1 MSDPSRFDAAYYRR
15 FYEQSKTRVSDA
27 KAVERLAGFVLG
39 YLSYLRLPVRNVL
52 DLGCGM
58 GHWRTALQKLA
69 PKARHRGVEYSDY
82 LCERFGWEKG
92 SAVDFAPGRTFD
104 LVVCQGVLQYL
115 DDRAAA
121 RAIDNL
127 ADLTHGA
134 LYLEALTKADW
145 QHNVDRTVTDGAV
158 HLRTGEF
165 YRKRLRRHFT
175 PLGGG
180 LFAKKGCGIAL
191 FELEELG

>member
-1 MSDPSRFDAAYYRR
+1 MTGSGVQRSDFAAIAGWIRPDAR
-15 FYEQSKTRVSDA
+15 
-27 KAVERLAGFVLG
+27 
-39 YLSYLRLPVRNVL
+39 VL

-58 GHWRTALQKLA
+58 GHWRTALEKLA

-127 ADLTHGA
+127 ADLEKEA
-134 LYLEALTKADW
+134 NPVLYYKT
-145 QHNVDRTVTDGAV
+145 R
-158 HLRTGEF
+158 
-165 YRKRLRRHFT
+165 
-175 PLGGG
+175 
-180 LFAKKGCGIAL
+180 
-191 FELEELG
+191 